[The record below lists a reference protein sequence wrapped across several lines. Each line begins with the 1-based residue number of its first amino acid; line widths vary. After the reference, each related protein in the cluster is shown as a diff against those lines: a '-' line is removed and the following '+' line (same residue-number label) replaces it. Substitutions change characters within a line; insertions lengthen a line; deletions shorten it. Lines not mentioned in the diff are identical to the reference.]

1 MNLRYAPSAI
11 LDLEEIRN
19 YITDELLNPDAAR
32 NTLLR
37 IVRDLGALKTQ
48 PRLGQTL
55 RRKFGLDMDG
65 YCIISGRQ
73 LAVYDINEA
82 ENTVEILRVL
92 DTRTDYLR
100 ILLSSDKQ

>member
-37 IVRDLGALKTQ
+37 IARDLGALKTQ

-65 YCIISGRQ
+65 YCIISDRQ

>member
-1 MNLRYAPSAI
+1 MNLRYTPSAI
-11 LDLEEIRN
+11 LDLEEIRD
-19 YITDELLNPDAAR
+19 YITDELQNPDAAR
-32 NTLLR
+32 NMLLR
-37 IVRDLGALKTQ
+37 IVRDLSALKAQ
-48 PRLGQTL
+48 PHLGQTL

-82 ENTVEILRVL
+82 ENMVEILRVI

-100 ILLSSDKQ
+100 ILLSQNK

>member
-1 MNLRYAPSAI
+1 MNLRYTPSAI
-11 LDLEEIRN
+11 LDLEEIRD
-19 YITDELLNPDAAR
+19 YITDELQNPDAAQDM
-32 NTLLR
+32 LLR
-37 IVRDLGALKTQ
+37 ITRDLGALKAQ

-82 ENTVEILRVL
+82 ENTVEILRVI

-100 ILLSSDKQ
+100 ILLSLNK

>member
-1 MNLRYAPSAI
+1 MNLRYTPSAI
-11 LDLEEIRN
+11 LDLEEIRD
-19 YITDELLNPDAAR
+19 YITNELQNPDAAQSM
-32 NTLLR
+32 LLR
-37 IVRDLGALKTQ
+37 IARDLGALKEQ

-55 RRKFGLDMDG
+55 HRKFGLDMDG

-82 ENTVEILRVL
+82 ENTVEILRVI

-100 ILLSSDKQ
+100 ILLSLNK

>member
-1 MNLRYAPSAI
+1 MNLRYTPSAI
-11 LDLEEIRN
+11 LDLEEIRD
-19 YITDELLNPDAAR
+19 YITHELQNPDAAK

-37 IVRDLGALKTQ
+37 IARDIGALKVQ

-55 RRKFGLDMDG
+55 KRKFGLDMNG

-73 LAVYDINEA
+73 LVVYDINEE
-82 ENTVEILRVL
+82 ENMIEILCVI

-100 ILLSSDKQ
+100 ILLSLNY